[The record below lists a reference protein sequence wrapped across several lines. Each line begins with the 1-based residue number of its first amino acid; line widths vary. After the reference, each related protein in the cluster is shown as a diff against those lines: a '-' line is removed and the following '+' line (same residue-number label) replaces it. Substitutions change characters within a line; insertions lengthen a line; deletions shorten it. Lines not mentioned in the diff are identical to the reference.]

1 MTCLVLVLGW
11 DHDDIS
17 SALRLARRCLLDTHC
32 PRPQLAVA
40 CVGRVELVVREGR
53 RLRGE
58 DLEWPLMVSR
68 GRRDKAPSIGEE
80 RQPECDSG
88 SVVI

>member
-1 MTCLVLVLGW
+1 M
-11 DHDDIS
+11 
-17 SALRLARRCLLDTHC
+17 HC

-40 CVGRVELVVREGR
+40 SVGRVELVVREGAACGAR
-53 RLRGE
+53 ISN
-58 DLEWPLMVSR
+58 DLLMVCR
-68 GRRDKAPSIGEE
+68 GRRDKAPSTGEE